1 METEPVSGDERNGP
15 HRPSLTE
22 RLLGFIP
29 LPFVVVALVL
39 AAYLALL
46 GDLLGAYLDTWD
58 LNQVLDRL
66 PSGPPWLVAVQVA
79 LAVALFFLIIWA
91 TRYLRRQVVAAEDDI
106 LPLLPGGE
114 ETYHTAFGRISRY
127 GPPLLIGAVLFLILA
142 LPGGLPP
149 GGPLTGVFNL
159 SVALL
164 LFPLIGAFIWVYL
177 RANVGLYI
185 LGKGPLNLKAY
196 HEDPML
202 GLGPL
207 GSLSLALALPFLGVT
222 AMGALV
228 ISVTPGLLL
237 QTFPVGLVA
246 VLAVTGVVMF
256 FFPLYA
262 VHVLMGRER
271 ERVRASVHRQAVEWV
286 RRADAAEREASD
298 ATASDTVTLLA
309 RLTEAS
315 FLDRAERRIDLAE
328 RRIEEIYDWPFD
340 TRIIGRLA
348 AFALTIVVFL
358 FARYIATLFGL

>member
-1 METEPVSGDERNGP
+1 MESDPGHERNSLHGLT
-15 HRPSLTE
+15 LTE
-22 RLLGFIP
+22 RLLGLLP
-29 LPFVVVALVL
+29 LPFAIGALIL
-39 AAYLALL
+39 AAFLAEFGDML
-46 GDLLGAYLDTWD
+46 GVYLDTWD
-58 LNQVLDRL
+58 LNEVLARL
-66 PSGPPWLVAVQVA
+66 PPGPPWLVAVQVA

-91 TRYLRRQVVAAEDDI
+91 ARYLRRQVVAAEDDI

-114 ETYHTAFGRISRY
+114 ETYHAAFGRISRY

-185 LGKGPLNLKAY
+185 LGKGSLNLKAY

-228 ISVTPGLLL
+228 ISVTPSLLL

-246 VLAVTGVVMF
+246 VLAVIGVVMF

-286 RRADAAEREASD
+286 RKADAPEREASD
-298 ATASDTVTLLA
+298 ATPSDMMPLLA
-309 RLTEAS
+309 RLNEVLARLNEAS
-315 FLDRAERRIDLAE
+315 FLERAEG
-328 RRIEEIYDWPFD
+328 EIAKVHDWPFD

-348 AFALTIVVFL
+348 AFALTIVVVL